1 MEGNDILKRQTI
13 KSYNLNNF
21 ISFESGYLQFL
32 SISGPEAGLF
42 LFEDG
47 EFQFNTESES
57 SFGIIF
63 IYNWFNYRS
72 FFFSFSFLI
81 PADVSDISWVTS
93 VQLDTYRDESMLLV
107 QLKNSTVLALG
118 WQGSS
123 FKNVQLPND
132 DLDRFDLSMVTP
144 IPKYGFITGNRV
156 VKFDTRLKS
165 VKHPLQYETEELI
178 RLQRS
183 LNVS

>member
-1 MEGNDILKRQTI
+1 
-13 KSYNLNNF
+13 
-21 ISFESGYLQFL
+21 
-32 SISGPEAGLF
+32 
-42 LFEDG
+42 
-47 EFQFNTESES
+47 
-57 SFGIIF
+57 
-63 IYNWFNYRS
+63 
-72 FFFSFSFLI
+72 
-81 PADVSDISWVTS
+81 
-93 VQLDTYRDESMLLV
+93 MLLV

-132 DLDRFDLSMVTP
+132 DLDRFDLSMITP

>member
-1 MEGNDILKRQTI
+1 MPRSFDIQVFNIYETVSLALRGENDIFLYECRNMMEGNDILKRQTI

-63 IYNWFNYRS
+63 IC
-72 FFFSFSFLI
+72 I
-81 PADVSDISWVTS
+81 
-93 VQLDTYRDESMLLV
+93 
-107 QLKNSTVLALG
+107 
-118 WQGSS
+118 
-123 FKNVQLPND
+123 
-132 DLDRFDLSMVTP
+132 
-144 IPKYGFITGNRV
+144 
-156 VKFDTRLKS
+156 
-165 VKHPLQYETEELI
+165 
-178 RLQRS
+178 
-183 LNVS
+183 